1 MTYIEVDNPTHADLH
16 LSPVLLSRSR
26 NGFSYVV
33 NKPVIPM
40 SAHFCNRLHPRME
53 YRLFDFKNAADVS
66 DRDTGQQSIGSSF

>member
-33 NKPVIPM
+33 NKPVISM
-40 SAHFCNRLHPRME
+40 SAHCFVTACILGWNI
-53 YRLFDFKNAADVS
+53 AC
-66 DRDTGQQSIGSSF
+66 SILKMRQM